1 MLLLRK
7 LLFFANFI
15 DDQSNINQE
24 NRKLRPMQTDQQTEV
39 NAVFLQTVT
48 DAVSDLK
55 DRLQQDYEQAYPGL
69 GNVVQIVI
77 DEEEEKAWD
86 LSSFPHLLL
95 PDLVEAH
102 IERLGLQPVS
112 MRHDNLLA
120 PGAFIEI
127 ESERLS
133 PAYVDC

>member
-1 MLLLRK
+1 
-7 LLFFANFI
+7 
-15 DDQSNINQE
+15 
-24 NRKLRPMQTDQQTEV
+24 MQTDQQTEV
-39 NAVFLQTVT
+39 NAVFLQTLT
-48 DAVSDLK
+48 DAILDLK
-55 DRLQQDYEQAYPGL
+55 SRLQQEYECAYPGL
-69 GNVVQIVI
+69 GNVIRIVL
-77 DEEEEKAWD
+77 DEEEERAWD

-120 PGAFIEI
+120 HGAFIEI
-127 ESERLS
+127 EGDRLS

>member
-1 MLLLRK
+1 
-7 LLFFANFI
+7 
-15 DDQSNINQE
+15 
-24 NRKLRPMQTDQQTEV
+24 MQTDQQPEA
-39 NAVFLQTVT
+39 NPVFLQALTG
-48 DAVSDLK
+48 ALSGLK
-55 DRLQQDYEQAYPGL
+55 NRLQQNYEQAYPGL
-69 GNVVQIVI
+69 GNVVRIVL

-95 PDLVEAH
+95 PDLVEMH
-102 IERLGLQPVS
+102 MERLDLQPVS

-127 ESERLS
+127 ESDRLS

>member
-1 MLLLRK
+1 
-7 LLFFANFI
+7 
-15 DDQSNINQE
+15 
-24 NRKLRPMQTDQQTEV
+24 MQTDQQTEV

-102 IERLGLQPVS
+102 IERLGVQPVS
-112 MRHDNLLA
+112 MRQDNLLA

>member
-1 MLLLRK
+1 
-7 LLFFANFI
+7 
-15 DDQSNINQE
+15 
-24 NRKLRPMQTDQQTEV
+24 MQTDQQTEG
-39 NAVFLQTVT
+39 NAVFLQTLT
-48 DAVSDLK
+48 RAVSDLK
-55 DRLQQDYEQAYPGL
+55 NRLQQGYELAYPGL
-69 GNVVQIVI
+69 GKVIQIVL

-102 IERLGLQPVS
+102 MECLGLQPVS

-127 ESERLS
+127 ESDALS
-133 PAYVDC
+133 PAYVDS

>member
-1 MLLLRK
+1 
-7 LLFFANFI
+7 
-15 DDQSNINQE
+15 
-24 NRKLRPMQTDQQTEV
+24 MQTDQQTEV

-55 DRLQQDYEQAYPGL
+55 YRLQQDYEQAYPGL
-69 GNVVQIVI
+69 GNVVQIVL

-95 PDLVEAH
+95 PDLVETH
-102 IERLGLQPVS
+102 MERLGLQPVS

-127 ESERLS
+127 ESHRLS

>member
-1 MLLLRK
+1 
-7 LLFFANFI
+7 
-15 DDQSNINQE
+15 
-24 NRKLRPMQTDQQTEV
+24 MQTDQQTEV

-55 DRLQQDYEQAYPGL
+55 DRLQQHYEQAYPGL

-102 IERLGLQPVS
+102 IERLGLQPVC

>member
-1 MLLLRK
+1 
-7 LLFFANFI
+7 
-15 DDQSNINQE
+15 
-24 NRKLRPMQTDQQTEV
+24 MQTDQQTEV
-39 NAVFLQTVT
+39 NAVFFQTLT
-48 DAVSDLK
+48 DAILDLK
-55 DRLQQDYEQAYPGL
+55 KRLQQDYEQAYPGL
-69 GNVVQIVI
+69 GNVVQVVI

>member
-1 MLLLRK
+1 
-7 LLFFANFI
+7 
-15 DDQSNINQE
+15 
-24 NRKLRPMQTDQQTEV
+24 MQTDQQTEV

-102 IERLGLQPVS
+102 IERLGLQLVHT
-112 MRHDNLLA
+112 RHNDLLA
-120 PGAFIEI
+120 PWRFHPNR
-127 ESERLS
+127 ERSALF
-133 PAYVDC
+133 ALCG

>member
-1 MLLLRK
+1 
-7 LLFFANFI
+7 
-15 DDQSNINQE
+15 
-24 NRKLRPMQTDQQTEV
+24 MQTDQQTEV
-39 NAVFLQTVT
+39 NAVFLQMVT

>member
-1 MLLLRK
+1 
-7 LLFFANFI
+7 
-15 DDQSNINQE
+15 
-24 NRKLRPMQTDQQTEV
+24 MQTDQQTEV
-39 NAVFLQTVT
+39 NAVFLKTVT

-55 DRLQQDYEQAYPGL
+55 DRLEQDYEQAYPGL
-69 GNVVQIVI
+69 GNLVQIVI

>member
-1 MLLLRK
+1 
-7 LLFFANFI
+7 
-15 DDQSNINQE
+15 
-24 NRKLRPMQTDQQTEV
+24 MQTDQQTEV

-102 IERLGLQPVS
+102 IERLGLPPVS

>member
-1 MLLLRK
+1 
-7 LLFFANFI
+7 
-15 DDQSNINQE
+15 
-24 NRKLRPMQTDQQTEV
+24 MQTDQQTEV

-55 DRLQQDYEQAYPGL
+55 DRLQHDYEQAYPGL

>member
-1 MLLLRK
+1 
-7 LLFFANFI
+7 
-15 DDQSNINQE
+15 
-24 NRKLRPMQTDQQTEV
+24 MQTDQQTEV
-39 NAVFLQTVT
+39 NAIFLQTVT

>member
-1 MLLLRK
+1 M
-7 LLFFANFI
+7 
-15 DDQSNINQE
+15 SNST
-24 NRKLRPMQTDQQTEV
+24 KPMRAVQTDQQTEAS
-39 NAVFLQTVT
+39 AVFLQTLT

-55 DRLQQDYEQAYPGL
+55 NRLQQDYEQAYPGL
-69 GNVVQIVI
+69 GNVVRIVL

-95 PDLVEAH
+95 PDLVETH
-102 IERLGLQPVS
+102 MERLGLQPVS
-112 MRHDNLLA
+112 VRRDNLLA

-127 ESERLS
+127 ESDRLS

>member
-1 MLLLRK
+1 
-7 LLFFANFI
+7 
-15 DDQSNINQE
+15 
-24 NRKLRPMQTDQQTEV
+24 
-39 NAVFLQTVT
+39 VT

-120 PGAFIEI
+120 PVAFIEI

>member
-1 MLLLRK
+1 
-7 LLFFANFI
+7 
-15 DDQSNINQE
+15 
-24 NRKLRPMQTDQQTEV
+24 MQTNQQTKV
-39 NAVFLQTVT
+39 NAVFLQTLT
-48 DAVSDLK
+48 SAVSDLK
-55 DRLQQDYEQAYPGL
+55 NRLQHDYEQAYPGL
-69 GNVVQIVI
+69 GNVVRIVL

-102 IERLGLQPVS
+102 MERLGVQPVS
-112 MRHDNLLA
+112 MRQDNLLA

-127 ESERLS
+127 ESDRLS

>member
-1 MLLLRK
+1 
-7 LLFFANFI
+7 
-15 DDQSNINQE
+15 
-24 NRKLRPMQTDQQTEV
+24 MQTNQQTKV
-39 NAVFLQTVT
+39 NAVFLQTLT
-48 DAVSDLK
+48 SAVSDLK
-55 DRLQQDYEQAYPGL
+55 NRLQHDYEQAYPGL
-69 GNVVQIVI
+69 GNVVQIVL